1 MTSVTHSVIE
11 FTYSSKVFGNR
22 IVRIIF
28 VSKGEDKRRMENV
41 MSGLGHDRRS
51 EKITS

>member
-1 MTSVTHSVIE
+1 MTSATHSVIE

-28 VSKGEDKRRMENV
+28 VSKREDNRRIENI
-41 MSGLGHDRRS
+41 MNRLGYDRI